1 MNGAADNDGSFAK
14 TFGGDVHAKLVI
26 LDAMLP
32 NRNGIET
39 MRELRCDTQFEATPV
54 IMLTS
59 VADSKAVRLVLRSV
73 ASDNIRKDASVEES
87 KERLLLYLG

>member
-1 MNGAADNDGSFAK
+1 MAERTTTGRSRRPSAPMSMPN
-14 TFGGDVHAKLVI
+14 LVI

-59 VADSKAVRLVLRSV
+59 VADSKAVRMALRSV
-73 ASDNIRKDASVEES
+73 ASDYIRKDASVDEG

>member
-1 MNGAADNDGSFAK
+1 MNGGADNDGSFAK

-59 VADSKAVRLVLRSV
+59 VADSKVVRLALRSV
-73 ASDNIRKDASVEES
+73 ASDYIRKEASAKDI

>member
-1 MNGAADNDGSFAK
+1 MAEWTTTGRSRRPSVVMSMPNLA
-14 TFGGDVHAKLVI
+14 I

-59 VADSKAVRLVLRSV
+59 VADSKTVRLALRSV
-73 ASDNIRKDASVEES
+73 ASDYIRKEASDEES